1 MVRCPVFLCSYPGSK
16 LSVPFRN
23 ALLGAVRT
31 KNSLADDIR
40 EICICRVALIN
51 SAWFE
56 WNAHY
61 PILLKAEGFT
71 DEMGKVVKE
80 LHPTSQGALS
90 AKQWAVL
97 QYADAMTRHVSVPE
111 AVFDAVKS
119 QGFNEQEIVE
129 ITTTTA
135 AYNMV
140 SRFLVALNVGEQND
154 KVPEMSSKVTNP

>member
-1 MVRCPVFLCSYPGSK
+1 
-16 LSVPFRN
+16 
-23 ALLGAVRT
+23 
-31 KNSLADDIR
+31 
-40 EICICRVALIN
+40 
-51 SAWFE
+51 
-56 WNAHY
+56 
-61 PILLKAEGFT
+61 
-71 DEMGKVVKE
+71 MGKVVKE
-80 LHPTSQGALS
+80 LHPTSQGALN

-97 QYADAMTRHVSVPE
+97 KYADAMTKHVSVPE

>member
-1 MVRCPVFLCSYPGSK
+1 MCTSK
-16 LSVPFRN
+16 TSTAGWN

-61 PILLKAEGFT
+61 PLLQRSKGFT
-71 DEMGKVVKE
+71 KDMAEVVKE
-80 LHPTSQGALS
+80 LHPTEKGPLS
-90 AKQWAVL
+90 EKQWAVL
-97 QYADAMTRHVSVPE
+97 QYSDAMTRSVSVPE
-111 AVFDAVKS
+111 GLFDAVKS
-119 QGFNEQEIVE
+119 QGFNEQEIIE
-129 ITTTTA
+129 ITTTVA

-140 SRFLVALNVGEQND
+140 SRFLVALNVGEQNE
-154 KVPEMSSKVTNP
+154 KVPVMNTNP